1 MPDGISNRT
10 FVAVIIVLLF
20 IATPIQAGFKKDC
33 ARKAD
38 RNSTDY
44 RVFGSAS
51 KYSTGI
57 GNVSGKRYGT
67 SLSGVSRGIY
77 GSSRNRAA
85 YNINYQ
91 HCMSS
96 YGG

>member
-1 MPDGISNRT
+1 MNRLNAI
-10 FVAVIIVLLF
+10 FLLF
-20 IATPIQAGFKKDC
+20 TLSMLLVPVQAGFKSEC
-33 ARKAD
+33 AREAD
-38 RNSTDY
+38 RNSRDY

-51 KYSTGI
+51 RYSTGI
-57 GNVSGKRYGT
+57 GGVTGNRYGT
-67 SLSGVSRGIY
+67 TLSGVSRGIY

>member
-1 MPDGISNRT
+1 MSNNRLKSVYLV
-10 FVAVIIVLLF
+10 FVLSVAVIPLK
-20 IATPIQAGFKKDC
+20 ASFKSEC
-33 ARKAD
+33 AQKAD
-38 RNSTDY
+38 RSSKDY

-51 KYSTGI
+51 RYSTGI
-57 GNVSGKRYGT
+57 SGASGSRYGT
-67 SLSGVSRGIY
+67 SLSGISRGIY